1 MTATAYPLLTLPSL
15 TRLQQLHCGVVQDG
29 SVRPVGDCY
38 RTAIASTLGLSSPT
52 EVPHFADITED
63 LVTVVPLGWET
74 YRLARRWLRERGMD
88 MLPVTVEG
96 AAESGV
102 RYIASVNS
110 RRGDW
115 SHVVVAMGRRVI
127 HDPSS
132 DTLAELGLEP
142 YTFADVVAAGYEA
155 LVFVDPYDPGPDA
168 QLVQFAI
175 ETRALDLDQVNAAP
189 AA

>member
-1 MTATAYPLLTLPSL
+1 MSEQSYPLLRLPSL
-15 TRLQQLHCGVVQDG
+15 TRLQQMHRGVVQDG

-38 RTAIASTLGLSSPT
+38 RTAIASILGLSSPT

-63 LVTVVPLGWET
+63 LVTTVPLGWET

-96 AAESGV
+96 AVRVGV

-115 SHVVVAMGRRVI
+115 SHVVVAMGRRVV

-132 DTLAELGLEP
+132 ETLAELGLEP
-142 YTFADVVAAGYEA
+142 YTFADVEAAGYEA
-155 LVFVDPYDPGPDA
+155 LVFVAPYDPGPDA

-175 ETRALDLDQVNAAP
+175 EAREWELDQ
-189 AA
+189 